1 MGETIGFIGLGTMG
15 FPMMS
20 QLAKA
25 GVKIVAYDTE
35 SSVLRRAAE
44 VPGVQAA
51 AHPREATHCS
61 TVVFTCLPN
70 DQIVNNVYMG
80 KDGILEAAREGLITC
95 DCSTVFPDTTLALA
109 AALRRKGTI
118 HMDTTML
125 GSKPQAE
132 TGEVFFIVGGDE
144 TALPRIK
151 PAIDI
156 MGRMHIYAGPSGSA
170 NKVKLIHNALGNL
183 NYAAAAE
190 ALALAIQS
198 GVDPQI
204 FHQVVKNGGGQA
216 YSRAF
221 DVKGGMMLAGNFAP
235 RFKLSLA
242 AKDSRLAMQLAQQ
255 YGIATPLLT
264 IAQQHMQEA
273 EAAGYGDL
281 DAAAVC
287 KLVERRMG
295 RTLSGK

>member
-1 MGETIGFIGLGTMG
+1 
-15 FPMMS
+15 
-20 QLAKA
+20 
-25 GVKIVAYDTE
+25 
-35 SSVLRRAAE
+35 
-44 VPGVQAA
+44 
-51 AHPREATHCS
+51 
-61 TVVFTCLPN
+61 
-70 DQIVNNVYMG
+70 
-80 KDGILEAAREGLITC
+80 
-95 DCSTVFPDTTLALA
+95 
-109 AALRRKGTI
+109 
-118 HMDTTML
+118 
-125 GSKPQAE
+125 
-132 TGEVFFIVGGDE
+132 
-144 TALPRIK
+144 
-151 PAIDI
+151 
-156 MGRMHIYAGPSGSA
+156 
-170 NKVKLIHNALGNL
+170 
-183 NYAAAAE
+183 
-190 ALALAIQS
+190 LAIQS

-204 FHQVVKNGGGQA
+204 FYQVVNNGGGQA

>member
-1 MGETIGFIGLGTMG
+1 
-15 FPMMS
+15 
-20 QLAKA
+20 
-25 GVKIVAYDTE
+25 
-35 SSVLRRAAE
+35 
-44 VPGVQAA
+44 
-51 AHPREATHCS
+51 
-61 TVVFTCLPN
+61 
-70 DQIVNNVYMG
+70 
-80 KDGILEAAREGLITC
+80 
-95 DCSTVFPDTTLALA
+95 
-109 AALRRKGTI
+109 
-118 HMDTTML
+118 
-125 GSKPQAE
+125 
-132 TGEVFFIVGGDE
+132 
-144 TALPRIK
+144 
-151 PAIDI
+151 
-156 MGRMHIYAGPSGSA
+156 
-170 NKVKLIHNALGNL
+170 
-183 NYAAAAE
+183 
-190 ALALAIQS
+190 LALAIQS